1 MTVKEWYK
9 SIGLDWDNSSHTIK
23 VEATG
28 FQGVCPVYL
37 EYKVEADNNFKDL
50 VDCAVDDIDYSI
62 RDDAATYI
70 QDVSDYYDM
79 EALDE
84 AVENG
89 EIDES
94 DADMILDDAFAEAEG
109 DSGEW
114 YIWVDGTEEKYDLRE
129 FMEEV

>member
-1 MTVKEWYK
+1 MTVKEWYE
-9 SIGLDWDNSSHTIK
+9 SIGLDWDKASHTIK

-28 FQGVCPVYL
+28 SQGVCTVYL
-37 EYKVEADNNFKDL
+37 EYKVEADKDFKDL
-50 VDCAVDDIDYSI
+50 VDCAVEDIDYSI

-79 EALDE
+79 DELDE
-84 AVENG
+84 AIENG

-94 DADMILDDAFAEAEG
+94 DADTILDDAFAEAEG

-129 FMEEV
+129 LMEV